1 MANENVFSIFSF
13 WLLPF
18 KGHATSGFEKP
29 FFLSKTFLYDV
40 AGFTFYH
47 MIMLLFVMHILQ
59 KLVSYSMICLQMQAT
74 IKEEPLEE
82 ENEEEETR
90 DDFAP
95 QQRSRYKD
103 RRWLI
108 GHLFSFSFIC
118 FWVFQNRQFLGP
130 CQSFLI

>member
-1 MANENVFSIFSF
+1 
-13 WLLPF
+13 
-18 KGHATSGFEKP
+18 
-29 FFLSKTFLYDV
+29 
-40 AGFTFYH
+40 
-47 MIMLLFVMHILQ
+47 
-59 KLVSYSMICLQMQAT
+59 MICLQMQAT

-118 FWVFQNRQFLGP
+118 FSKKAVFGP
-130 CQSFLI
+130 MSVLLDIVKSLFPLAGVTHGREGVWEREWL

>member
-1 MANENVFSIFSF
+1 
-13 WLLPF
+13 
-18 KGHATSGFEKP
+18 
-29 FFLSKTFLYDV
+29 
-40 AGFTFYH
+40 

-95 QQRSRYKD
+95 QQRSRWD
-103 RRWLI
+103 LELANWPSFLFFV
-108 GHLFSFSFIC
+108 HLFLNLSKWANFGAMRVLLDIMKSVLPLAGVTHGREGV
-118 FWVFQNRQFLGP
+118 WEREWL
-130 CQSFLI
+130 